1 MNDKKSKLAII
12 TAMTVFGTIGIFRK
26 YIPLPSS
33 LIAMVRGYVGAIFL
47 LLVVLLKKEKINWES
62 IKKNL
67 VLLVVSG
74 GLIGF
79 NWILLFESYQYTT
92 VATATL
98 CYYMAPIFVI
108 LVSPFLFKEKL
119 TGKKAVCVAVALTGM
134 VLVSGILDVGFAISE
149 LKGVIF
155 GLGAAVLYAS
165 VIVLNKFIK
174 NISAY
179 DKTILQLASAAI
191 VVTPYVFLTEDV
203 GALTFDPLAIV
214 MLAVVG
220 IIHTGIS
227 YFLYFGSMDN
237 LKAQTIALFSYIDP
251 VVAILL
257 SAFVLREDIGIA
269 GIIGAV
275 LVLGSTLVS
284 EMPDRKTEQ

>member
-1 MNDKKSKLAII
+1 MNDNKSKVAII
-12 TAMTVFGTIGIFRK
+12 ASMTIFGTIGIFRK

-47 LLVVLLKKEKINWES
+47 LLVILCKKEKINWEA

-67 VLLVVSG
+67 LLLIVSG

-119 TGKKAVCVAVALTGM
+119 TGKKAVCVAVALAGM
-134 VLVSGILDVGFAISE
+134 VLVSGILDAGFAISE

-165 VIVLNKFIK
+165 VIVINKFIK

-203 GALTFDPLAIV
+203 SALTFAPLALV

-220 IIHTGIS
+220 IIHTGIA

-257 SAFVLREDIGIA
+257 SAFVLREGFTIA

-275 LVLGSTLVS
+275 LVLGSTLIS
-284 EMPDRKTEQ
+284 EMPEKKKA

>member
-1 MNDKKSKLAII
+1 MNDNKSKLAII
-12 TAMTVFGTIGIFRK
+12 ASMTIFGTIGIFRK

-33 LIAMVRGYVGAIFL
+33 LIAMVRGYVGALFL
-47 LLVVLLKKEKINWES
+47 LLVILLKKEKINWQS
-62 IKKNL
+62 IKSNL
-67 VLLVVSG
+67 VLLIVSG

-119 TGKKAVCVAVALTGM
+119 TGKKAVCVAVALAGM
-134 VLVSGILDVGFAISE
+134 VLVSGILDAGFAISE

-179 DKTILQLASAAI
+179 DKTILQLASAAV
-191 VVTPYVFLTEDV
+191 VVTPYVFLTENV
-203 GALTFDPLAIV
+203 GGLTFEPLAVV

-220 IIHTGIS
+220 IIHTGIA

-257 SAFVLREDIGIA
+257 SAFVLREGFSAA

-284 EMPDRKTEQ
+284 EMPEKKKS

>member
-1 MNDKKSKLAII
+1 MNDNKSKLAII
-12 TAMTVFGTIGIFRK
+12 ASMTIFGTIGIFRK

-47 LLVVLLKKEKINWES
+47 LLVILCKKEKINWEA

-67 VLLVVSG
+67 LLLIVSG

-119 TGKKAVCVAVALTGM
+119 TGKKAVCVAVALAGM
-134 VLVSGILDVGFAISE
+134 VLVSGILDAGFAISE

-165 VIVLNKFIK
+165 VIVINKFIK

-203 GALTFDPLAIV
+203 SALTFAPLALV

-220 IIHTGIS
+220 IIHTGIA

-257 SAFVLREDIGIA
+257 SAFVLREGFTIA

-275 LVLGSTLVS
+275 LVLGSTLIS
-284 EMPDRKTEQ
+284 EMPEKKKA

>member
-134 VLVSGILDVGFAISE
+134 VLVSGILDAGFAISE

-269 GIIGAV
+269 GIIGAI